1 MSNASEKSPFHSGE
15 KAMQQRVGKADAMAT
30 IGRKVIRSYLPEQHR
45 DFFAK
50 LPFVVVGSV
59 DEAGRPWAS
68 ILPGSPGFMN
78 STTPTSLDI
87 KATPITGDPLSS
99 SLKLGRPLGFL
110 GIEIPTRR
118 RNRLNARITAVTE
131 QCFSVKVDQSFGNC
145 PQYIQTRDFRQVDNV
160 TAEKTYFKTLDSDAK
175 SVISQSDTFFVASA
189 VNTKNTKNV
198 EGVDVS
204 HRGGKSGFVAV
215 DGDTLTIPDYA
226 GNNFFNTMGNFLLN
240 PKAGLLFPDFETG
253 DLLFLS
259 GRVAIL
265 SEHDPLLHSFKGAE
279 RGWQF
284 IVEQGLSIKNALPF
298 RASLVEYSPNSLLTG
313 DWAQAKQL
321 ELAQKQSSMWH
332 SFRIVKIIDETTDIR
347 SFYLEKHDKGELVPF
362 KAGQHLTIRL
372 ESNLG
377 NSSAIANTNNWL
389 IRNYTLSSSPHDA
402 LYRISVKRQEH
413 GLASLHLHHKLAI
426 GELIEA
432 KFPQGNF
439 WLDTSV
445 KRPAVLLAG
454 GVGITP
460 MISMAQQSYVEG
472 IRTRYTRPINIFHS
486 AQTKAQLAFY
496 DHFKQLESATDK
508 SIAYYPVIG
517 KRISKQTLLES
528 MRSLEVIQASDYFL
542 CGPESFM
549 QAMYD
554 ILLEL
559 GVADKNIFA
568 ETFGPSALKRI
579 TLQNDMAEEAETSIV
594 EFRDA
599 SIKQQWHKGGA
610 TLLELA
616 EEQGLSPPYSCRSG
630 NCGSCAVKLHAGT
643 VTYRTEPSADI
654 AENEVL
660 ICCAVPAKGT
670 NHLVLELYTQ
680 AT

>member
-1 MSNASEKSPFHSGE
+1 MSNASETSPFHAGE

-68 ILPGSPGFMN
+68 ILPGSPGFMH
-78 STTPTSLDI
+78 STTPTRVDI

-118 RNRLNARITAVTE
+118 RNRLNAHITSVTE
-131 QCFSVKVDQSFGNC
+131 NNFSVKVDQSFGNC

-160 TAEKTYFKTLDSDAK
+160 AAIKTYFDKLNSDAT
-175 SVISQSDTFFVASA
+175 SVISQADTFFVASA
-189 VNTKNTKNV
+189 VNVKNTQNV
-198 EGVDVS
+198 ESIDVS

-215 DGDTLTIPDYA
+215 DGNTLTIPDYA

-240 PKAGLLFPDFETG
+240 PKAGLLFPNFETG

-259 GRVAIL
+259 GRVEIL
-265 SEHDPLLHSFKGAE
+265 PEHDPRLNSFKGAE

-284 IVEQGLSIKNALPF
+284 IIEQGLSIKNALPF

-313 DWAQAKQL
+313 SWAQAKQL
-321 ELAQKQSSMWH
+321 EMAQQQSNKWH
-332 SFRIVKIIDETTDIR
+332 SFKVVKIIDETADIR

-362 KAGQHLTIRL
+362 KAGQHLTIRIA
-372 ESNLG
+372 LG
-377 NSSAIANTNNWL
+377 LARDLTMPKKKEWI

-402 LYRISVKRQEH
+402 FYRISVKRELH
-413 GLASLHLHHKLAI
+413 GVASSHLHQNLTIGALIDAKL
-426 GELIEA
+426 
-432 KFPQGNF
+432 PQGNF
-439 WLDTSV
+439 WLDTSA

-460 MISMAQQSYVEG
+460 MISMALQTYIEG
-472 IRTRYTRPINIFHS
+472 IRMRYIRPISIFHS
-486 AQTKAQLAFY
+486 AQTREQLAFY
-496 DHFKQLESATDK
+496 DDFTKLASATDN
-508 SIAYYPVIG
+508 SIAYYPLAG
-517 KRISKQTLLES
+517 KRISKHVLVENSTDLNTLQT
-528 MRSLEVIQASDYFL
+528 SDYFL
-542 CGPESFM
+542 CGPKAFM

-554 ILLEL
+554 LLLEL
-559 GVADKNIFA
+559 GVADKQIFA
-568 ETFGPSALKRI
+568 ETFGPASLRRLPHKNDI
-579 TLQNDMAEEAETSIV
+579 TKEADSTTL
-594 EFRDA
+594 EFRH
-599 SIKQQWHKGGA
+599 SKITQQWHKGDE
-610 TLLELA
+610 TLLVVA
-616 EEQGLSPPYSCRSG
+616 EKQGLSPAYSCRNG
-630 NCGSCAVKLHAGT
+630 NCGSCAVKLHAGK
-643 VTYRTEPSADI
+643 VTYRTKLSVEV

-670 NHLVLELYTQ
+670 SAIILDL
-680 AT
+680 